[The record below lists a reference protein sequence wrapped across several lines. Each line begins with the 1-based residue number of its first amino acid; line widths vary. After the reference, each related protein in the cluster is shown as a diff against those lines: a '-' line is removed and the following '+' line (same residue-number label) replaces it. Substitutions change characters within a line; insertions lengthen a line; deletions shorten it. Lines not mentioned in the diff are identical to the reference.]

1 MWLAGGQ
8 LGAGLWLLWELG
20 WVLVDLFGIAAACCQ
35 TGDSCIDCQVIARFR
50 VRRVRRVRRSALGC
64 GRGMVGTLPR
74 PAGRVP
80 LADKDFGPAFPQ
92 VSCVYSSLF
101 LHCLLVDPTG
111 IVC

>member
-20 WVLVDLFGIAAACCQ
+20 WVLVELFGIAAACCQ
-35 TGDSCIDCQVIARFR
+35 TGDSCSGCQVIAKFR
-50 VRRVRRVRRSALGC
+50 VRRVRWSALGC
-64 GRGMVGTLPR
+64 GRGMVGTLLR

-80 LADKDFGPAFPQ
+80 LADKDFGPTFPQ

-101 LHCLLVDPTG
+101 LLCLLVDPTG